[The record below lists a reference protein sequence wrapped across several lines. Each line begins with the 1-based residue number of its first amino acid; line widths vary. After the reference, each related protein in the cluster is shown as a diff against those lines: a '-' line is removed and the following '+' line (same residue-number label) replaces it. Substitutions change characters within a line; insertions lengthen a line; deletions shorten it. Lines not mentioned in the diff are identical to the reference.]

1 MTLSYLFNL
10 IKIHKL
16 PLIIA
21 IILMVLESMVSLS
34 IPWFAGR
41 FSESILK
48 GEAIYNLSYLQI
60 AFMWFLL
67 FLFQA
72 FLRFASSYRISFI
85 GAEMLTKFSCRLYDH
100 IQLLPLKYFDNNKK
114 GEVLALLSN
123 DVAIVSY
130 FFSAIIISLVPSCLI
145 ILGTLILMFNISSV
159 IALIIVL
166 MVPAFFIVLKIL
178 GRSIKPL
185 TENIVQQQANA
196 VALASEN
203 FGVIKLVKAFAR
215 ENMESDKFKINAHEI
230 QALRKKQLKI
240 QSLLSPVI
248 QLLVATGVLII
259 VVIGTMYYQS
269 GELSVPDLITLL
281 MYGMLF
287 ARPMSGLANLYGQVQ
302 QALGASS
309 RINKVFAM
317 SPEPIDSSSLEIMNV
332 QGQITF
338 EQVCFAYQANKN
350 LLNNVSFEIAPKETV
365 VFLGA
370 NGIGKTTLLHLLMRF
385 VDPTSGNVFLDKA
398 NLNSLNLSSLRRNIG
413 FVSQD
418 IALCNG
424 SILDNISYGYPQASI
439 EEIEVAATEAGAA
452 DFINALELGY
462 DTYVGENGVLL
473 SGGQRQ
479 RISLARALLAK
490 PSILLLDEPTSMID
504 KEGKTQF
511 QEKLKQ
517 LFMEQTVLI
526 VTHDTELTFLADRVF
541 TIKDGAL
548 LEVTT
553 TSQQQV
559 VKEDA

>member
-1 MTLSYLFNL
+1 
-10 IKIHKL
+10 
-16 PLIIA
+16 
-21 IILMVLESMVSLS
+21 
-34 IPWFAGR
+34 
-41 FSESILK
+41 
-48 GEAIYNLSYLQI
+48 
-60 AFMWFLL
+60 
-67 FLFQA
+67 
-72 FLRFASSYRISFI
+72 
-85 GAEMLTKFSCRLYDH
+85 MLTKFSCRLYDH

-130 FFSAIIISLVPSCLI
+130 FFSAIIISLIPSCLI
-145 ILGTLILMFNISSV
+145 ILGTLVLMFNISNV

-166 MVPAFFIVLKIL
+166 MVPAFFIILKIM
-178 GRSIKPL
+178 GRSIRPL

-215 ENMESDKFKINAHEI
+215 ENTESDKFKINAHEI

-248 QLLVATGVLII
+248 QLLVSTGVLLI
-259 VVIGTMYYQS
+259 VVIGSRYYQS

-317 SPEPIDSSSLEIMNV
+317 SPEPIDLSSREIVNV
-332 QGQITF
+332 QGQIIF
-338 EQVCFAYQANKN
+338 EQVCFAYQPNKI

-365 VFLGA
+365 VILGA

-424 SILDNISYGYPQASI
+424 SILDNISYGYPRASI

-462 DTYVGENGVLL
+462 DTCVGENGVLL

-504 KEGKTQF
+504 KEGKAEF
-511 QEKLKQ
+511 QDKLKQ
-517 LFMEQTVLI
+517 LFINQTVLI
-526 VTHDTELTFLADRVF
+526 VTHDKALTSLADRAFSIENGV
-541 TIKDGAL
+541 L
-548 LEVTT
+548 LEYKVNN
-553 TSQQQV
+553 
-559 VKEDA
+559 

>member
-1 MTLSYLFNL
+1 
-10 IKIHKL
+10 
-16 PLIIA
+16 
-21 IILMVLESMVSLS
+21 MVLESMVSLS

-41 FSESILK
+41 FSESILQ
-48 GEAIYNLSYLQI
+48 GELIYNLSYLQI
-60 AFMWFLL
+60 ALMWFFL
-67 FLFQA
+67 FLLQA

-100 IQLLPLKYFDNNKK
+100 IQLLPLKYFDSNKK

-130 FFSAIIISLVPSCLI
+130 FFSAIIISLIPSCLI
-145 ILGTLILMFNISSV
+145 VLGTLVLMFNINNM

-215 ENMESDKFKINAHEI
+215 ENMESNKFKINAHEI
-230 QALRKKQLKI
+230 QALRKKQLMI

-248 QLLVATGVLII
+248 QLLVSSSVLLI
-259 VVIGTMYYQS
+259 VVIGSTYYQS
-269 GELSVPDLITLL
+269 GELSVPELITLL

-287 ARPMSGLANLYGQVQ
+287 ARPMSGLANLYGQAQ

-317 SPEPIDSSSLEIMNV
+317 SPEPIDSSSLEIVNV
-332 QGQITF
+332 QGQIIF
-338 EQVCFAYQANKN
+338 DKVFFAYQANKP
-350 LLNNVSFEIAPKETV
+350 LLCNVSFEIAPKETV
-365 VFLGA
+365 VILGA

-424 SILDNISYGYPQASI
+424 SILDNISYGYPRASI

-452 DFINALELGY
+452 DFINALERGY
-462 DTYVGENGVLL
+462 DTSVGENGVLL

-504 KEGKTQF
+504 KEGKAEF
-511 QEKLKQ
+511 QDKLKQ
-517 LFMEQTVLI
+517 LFIDQTVLI
-526 VTHDTELTFLADRVF
+526 VTHDKALTLLADRAFSIENGV
-541 TIKDGAL
+541 L
-548 LEVTT
+548 LEYTVNN
-553 TSQQQV
+553 
-559 VKEDA
+559 

>member
-1 MTLSYLFNL
+1 
-10 IKIHKL
+10 
-16 PLIIA
+16 
-21 IILMVLESMVSLS
+21 
-34 IPWFAGR
+34 
-41 FSESILK
+41 
-48 GEAIYNLSYLQI
+48 
-60 AFMWFLL
+60 
-67 FLFQA
+67 
-72 FLRFASSYRISFI
+72 
-85 GAEMLTKFSCRLYDH
+85 
-100 IQLLPLKYFDNNKK
+100 
-114 GEVLALLSN
+114 
-123 DVAIVSY
+123 
-130 FFSAIIISLVPSCLI
+130 
-145 ILGTLILMFNISSV
+145 
-159 IALIIVL
+159 
-166 MVPAFFIVLKIL
+166 
-178 GRSIKPL
+178 
-185 TENIVQQQANA
+185 
-196 VALASEN
+196 
-203 FGVIKLVKAFAR
+203 
-215 ENMESDKFKINAHEI
+215 
-230 QALRKKQLKI
+230 
-240 QSLLSPVI
+240 
-248 QLLVATGVLII
+248 
-259 VVIGTMYYQS
+259 
-269 GELSVPDLITLL
+269 
-281 MYGMLF
+281 
-287 ARPMSGLANLYGQVQ
+287 
-302 QALGASS
+302 
-309 RINKVFAM
+309 M
-317 SPEPIDSSSLEIMNV
+317 SPEPIDSSSLEIVNV

-504 KEGKTQF
+504 KEGKIQF

-541 TIKDGAL
+541 SMEDGAL

-559 VKEDA
+559 VKEYA